1 VKLYRVILRWVINL
15 VLVSLALLVV
25 AVGVGVRTGNVH
37 LDPVLSGSMRP
48 IAPGDL
54 AVTRRVPTSSLQV
67 GDVIVF
73 YPPGE
78 TATPKMHRIVTLA
91 RAGAVTTVTTK
102 GDANNAVDPW
112 GPVTLRDTSAYRLA
126 AVVPKVGWVPIW
138 ITHIPGHGGRATLLI
153 VAGLLIAFVGLRVL
167 RTTDGQTGHPRHR
180 KKMAS

>member
-1 VKLYRVILRWVINL
+1 MILRWFITL
-15 VLVSLALLVV
+15 TLVSLAVLVSV
-25 AVGVGVRTGNVH
+25 VGVGVRIGKVH
-37 LDPVLSGSMRP
+37 LQPVLSGSMRP

-54 AVTRRVPTSSLQV
+54 AVTRRVPTASLRV

-78 TATPKMHRIVTLA
+78 TATPKMHRIVTLT
-91 RAGAVTTVTTK
+91 RAGTVTTVTTK
-102 GDANNAVDPW
+102 GDANATVDPW
-112 GPVTLRDTSAYRLA
+112 GPVTLRETSAYRLA

-138 ITHIPGHGGRATLLI
+138 VTHIPGHGGRATLFI

-167 RTTDGQTGHPRHR
+167 RTTDDQTGHPSHR